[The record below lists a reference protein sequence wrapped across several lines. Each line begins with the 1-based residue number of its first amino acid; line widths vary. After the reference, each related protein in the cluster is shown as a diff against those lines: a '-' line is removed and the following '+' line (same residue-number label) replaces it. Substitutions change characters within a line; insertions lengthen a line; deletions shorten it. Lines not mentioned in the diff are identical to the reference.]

1 MQMTRKKSS
10 KFSADASCPISA
22 GDTGSSKAAFAVKKA
37 RGDAR
42 VQRGEQSTNIFVKE
56 KQNMCGIVG
65 YVGDNSAAPIL
76 LDGLK
81 KLEYRGYDSAGVAVC
96 RNGKIT
102 TVKTKGR
109 IADLEKQLETVGKPE
124 GCVGIGHTRWATHG
138 APTDINAHPHSGSS
152 GRVTLVHN
160 GIIENYLELKTELEA
175 GGRSFISQ
183 TDTEV
188 LAQLFDSLYDGDPL
202 KTMLEVIGRL
212 RGSYAVAVL
221 MSDRPDEILAAK
233 KDSPLIVGV
242 GSGENFLASDIPALL
257 KYTRDCAVMQDGE
270 IAIVGKTS
278 VEFFDA
284 DGKRID
290 KKLMHITW
298 DADSAEKGGYKHF
311 MKKEIAEQPKAVR
324 DTLAGRI
331 VDGKVELPEFTMG
344 DEQIKNINTIHIVA
358 CGSAWHV
365 GMTAK
370 YIIERSACILC
381 ECDLAS
387 EFRYR
392 HPVVRCNDLCIVI
405 SQSGET
411 ADTLAALREA
421 KSRGAHTVSIVNVVE
436 STIARESD
444 DVIYTMAGP
453 EIAVATTK
461 AFSAQLAA
469 VYLLALRL
477 SRAVGSL
484 SPEQEREHCEALER
498 LPQQIEETLAREA
511 EFKPLAGRFAKAQSI
526 FFIGRGLDYS
536 ISLEGS
542 LKLKE
547 ISYIKSEAY
556 AAGELKHGTISLIEP
571 GTPVFAVATQPE
583 LFEKTLGNIREVKS
597 RGAYVAAL
605 VGENSGD
612 CSEFAD
618 FTVRVPETL
627 PEYMPS
633 LNVIPLQLIAYFT
646 AVERGCDVDKPRNL
660 AKSVTVE

>member
-1 MQMTRKKSS
+1 
-10 KFSADASCPISA
+10 
-22 GDTGSSKAAFAVKKA
+22 
-37 RGDAR
+37 
-42 VQRGEQSTNIFVKE
+42 
-56 KQNMCGIVG
+56 
-65 YVGDNSAAPIL
+65 
-76 LDGLK
+76 
-81 KLEYRGYDSAGVAVC
+81 
-96 RNGKIT
+96 
-102 TVKTKGR
+102 
-109 IADLEKQLETVGKPE
+109 
-124 GCVGIGHTRWATHG
+124 
-138 APTDINAHPHSGSS
+138 
-152 GRVTLVHN
+152 
-160 GIIENYLELKTELEA
+160 
-175 GGRSFISQ
+175 
-183 TDTEV
+183 
-188 LAQLFDSLYDGDPL
+188 
-202 KTMLEVIGRL
+202 
-212 RGSYAVAVL
+212 
-221 MSDRPDEILAAK
+221 
-233 KDSPLIVGV
+233 
-242 GSGENFLASDIPALL
+242 
-257 KYTRDCAVMQDGE
+257 
-270 IAIVGKTS
+270 
-278 VEFFDA
+278 
-284 DGKRID
+284 
-290 KKLMHITW
+290 
-298 DADSAEKGGYKHF
+298 

-324 DTLAGRI
+324 DTLGGRI
-331 VDGKVELPEFTMG
+331 VDGKVNLPELTLS
-344 DEQIKNINTIHIVA
+344 DEQIKNIGVIHIVA

-370 YIIERSACILC
+370 YLIERSAGILC

-392 HPVVRCNDLCIVI
+392 HPVVRDNDLCVVI

-477 SRAVGSL
+477 SRAVGRLDES
-484 SPEQEREHCEALER
+484 EEKRHCEALLR
-498 LPQQIEETLAREA
+498 LPEQIEQILENEEL
-511 EFKPLAGRFAKAQSI
+511 FKPVAERFSKASSI

-571 GTPVFAVATQPE
+571 GTPVFAVATQPD

-605 VGENSGD
+605 VGED
-612 CSEFAD
+612 CENAGEFSDVAIK
-618 FTVRVPETL
+618 VPSTL

-633 LNVIPLQLIAYFT
+633 LNVVPLQLIAYFT